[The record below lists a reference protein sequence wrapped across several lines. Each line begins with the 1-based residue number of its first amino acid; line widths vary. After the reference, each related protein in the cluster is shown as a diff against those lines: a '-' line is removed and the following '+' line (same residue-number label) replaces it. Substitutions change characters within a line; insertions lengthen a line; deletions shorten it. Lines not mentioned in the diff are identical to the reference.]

1 MNLIKKVLE
10 ISKREKVLITGGS
23 GLFAVNCAAALI
35 ERMDVVLGFHKKKIE
50 LTGINGVSI
59 DLESL
64 DNLRNSISKIK
75 PTLIIHTVA
84 LTSVET
90 CEANPFLAEYVN
102 INLAA
107 NVALVTKEN
116 SIRFVFISTDQ
127 LFDGQKPIYSEL
139 DEANP
144 INVYGR
150 TKAKAEKE
158 VLSVNEN
165 TLVIRTNFFGWGT
178 SYRSSFS
185 DLIISSLRNNK
196 PVFLFNDVFYTPILV
211 QTLVECIEKLININ
225 QKGLFNIVGD
235 EKLSKYDFGME
246 VAEFFELN
254 HKLIHS
260 VSIMERR
267 DLVVRPHNMSLS
279 NHKVTSMTDISI
291 GGIKSQLILMKK
303 QLEFKIYKEIQFL

>member
-1 MNLIKKVLE
+1 M
-10 ISKREKVLITGGS
+10 
-23 GLFAVNCAAALI
+23 
-35 ERMDVVLGFHKKKIE
+35 
-50 LTGINGVSI
+50 
-59 DLESL
+59 
-64 DNLRNSISKIK
+64 
-75 PTLIIHTVA
+75 
-84 LTSVET
+84 
-90 CEANPFLAEYVN
+90 
-102 INLAA
+102 
-107 NVALVTKEN
+107 VTKEN
-116 SIRFVFISTDQ
+116 GIRFVFISTDQ

-139 DEANP
+139 DEVSP
-144 INVYGR
+144 INVYAR

>member
-1 MNLIKKVLE
+1 
-10 ISKREKVLITGGS
+10 
-23 GLFAVNCAAALI
+23 
-35 ERMDVVLGFHKKKIE
+35 
-50 LTGINGVSI
+50 
-59 DLESL
+59 
-64 DNLRNSISKIK
+64 
-75 PTLIIHTVA
+75 
-84 LTSVET
+84 
-90 CEANPFLAEYVN
+90 
-102 INLAA
+102 
-107 NVALVTKEN
+107 LVTKEN
-116 SIRFVFISTDQ
+116 GIRFVFISTDQ

-139 DEANP
+139 DEVSP
-144 INVYGR
+144 INVYAR